1 MKNLK
6 NYLKLWPLSPRFKA
20 VMILGSLFMILGI
33 GLDITQFIILPD
45 KGKGSPLTVFSVF
58 YMLAGSFIM
67 QCSMLLGMSQMVLTS
82 PKKRRIFFTYPV
94 VFTVL
99 MNLSMYGIAVVI
111 RVIGIQKT
119 PELTS
124 VMGYTLLFAGG
135 FTLLIGIMNGL
146 TYKYY
151 WASFIP
157 FLITWAFGYSLL
169 GNPMELEHNQM
180 GTRVL
185 EVIGNWSFTER
196 AWIGFAMCL
205 VGNVLFIFFTRL
217 VYRAPISQHIFRSM
231 ARKSV

>member
-6 NYLKLWPLSPRFKA
+6 NYLKLWPLSPRFKTM
-20 VMILGSLFMILGI
+20 MILASLFIILGI

-45 KGKGSPLTVFSVF
+45 TEEGSPATIFSIF
-58 YMLAGSFIM
+58 YMLAGMFIM

-82 PKKRRIFFTYPV
+82 PKKRKIFFTYPV
-94 VFTVL
+94 VLTVL
-99 MNLSMYGIAVVI
+99 MNLCMYGIGVVI

-119 PELTS
+119 PELTN

-135 FTLLIGIMNGL
+135 FTLLIGIVNGL

-157 FLITWAFGYSLL
+157 FLIIWVLGYYLL

-180 GTRVL
+180 GTRIL

-217 VYRAPISQHIFRSM
+217 VYRAPISQYIFRSM